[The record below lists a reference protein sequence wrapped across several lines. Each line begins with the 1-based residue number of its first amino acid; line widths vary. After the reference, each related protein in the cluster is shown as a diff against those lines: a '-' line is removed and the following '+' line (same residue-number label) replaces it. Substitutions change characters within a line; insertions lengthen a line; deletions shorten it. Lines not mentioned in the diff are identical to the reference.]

1 MRFRMEVEQRLEQKY
16 DGYFITSCG
25 RVWSYHSN
33 RFLTLTPDKDGYLRV
48 CLGENYRLKGIH
60 RLVAE
65 TYLDNPENYDTV
77 DHIDFNKENNCV
89 NNLRW
94 LSRSENSKRKQR
106 KVRCIETGETY
117 SSISEAARHYG
128 KSRECLSNHIN
139 GKQNTWLGRHWEV
152 IDNV

>member
-1 MRFRMEVEQRLEQKY
+1 MEQIYE
-16 DGYFITSCG
+16 GYFITSCG

-33 RFLTLTPDKDGYLRV
+33 RFLTPCSDKDGYLYVCMGKYKNKRV
-48 CLGENYRLKGIH
+48 H
-60 RLVAE
+60 QLVANC
-65 TYLDNPENYDTV
+65 YLDNPENYDTV
-77 DHIDFNKENNCV
+77 DHIDFNKRNNCV

-94 LSRSENSKRKQR
+94 LSRSENSGRKQR

-117 SSISEAARHYG
+117 SSICEAARHYG

-152 IDNV
+152 IDSV